1 MVYKPVIGAIV
12 MNCNPFTY
20 GHRYLIEKAAEE
32 CDKLFVFVVEEDKS
46 IFKFD
51 DRIELVKRGT
61 SDISNVVVIPSG
73 KFMISSLTFTDYFN
87 KSEIQD
93 KIIDPSMDVEIF
105 AKYIAP
111 AMGITV
117 RFAGE
122 EPLDNVTRQYNETMK
137 RILPKR
143 GINFK
148 TIVRKEA
155 GGEPISASR
164 VRKCLEMK
172 QWDEIRKLVP
182 DATFDFLYKN
192 YNCNIEN
199 R

>member
-73 KFMISSLTFTDYFN
+73 KFMISSLTF
-87 KSEIQD
+87 
-93 KIIDPSMDVEIF
+93 
-105 AKYIAP
+105 
-111 AMGITV
+111 
-117 RFAGE
+117 
-122 EPLDNVTRQYNETMK
+122 L
-137 RILPKR
+137 
-143 GINFK
+143 
-148 TIVRKEA
+148 
-155 GGEPISASR
+155 
-164 VRKCLEMK
+164 
-172 QWDEIRKLVP
+172 
-182 DATFDFLYKN
+182 
-192 YNCNIEN
+192 
-199 R
+199 